1 MDSPFL
7 HQDAVVELTG
17 YKRKSEQTKQLA
29 RMGIPHIVNA
39 SGIPKVLKEA
49 LSIGLK
55 TAELPRK
62 EWKPKVKF

>member
-7 HQDAVVELTG
+7 HRDAVVELTG
-17 YKRKSEQTKQLA
+17 YKRKSEQVKQLT

-39 SGIPKVLKEA
+39 CGIPKVLKEA
-49 LSIGLK
+49 LSLGMRTEESRK
-55 TAELPRK
+55 K